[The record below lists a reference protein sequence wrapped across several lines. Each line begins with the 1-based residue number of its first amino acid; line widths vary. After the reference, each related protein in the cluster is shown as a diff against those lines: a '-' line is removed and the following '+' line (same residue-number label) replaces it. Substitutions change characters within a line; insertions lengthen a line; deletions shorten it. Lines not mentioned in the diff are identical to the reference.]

1 MIKCWTDD
9 AEAGDGCIFLCNN
22 KINEFEEMAET
33 KIDDF
38 AKLVHNKI
46 NDFV

>member
-1 MIKCWTDD
+1 MT
-9 AEAGDGCIFLCNN
+9 ATVCNN
-22 KINEFEEMAET
+22 KINEFEEMTET

>member
-1 MIKCWTDD
+1 MT
-9 AEAGDGCIFLCNN
+9 ATSCNN